1 MSPRVTRI
9 TRAVHTQPTD
19 VRGRVDS
26 LRAMEASIIFRPT
39 DQDEAN
45 LSIIEATGLTRE
57 EAIRAA
63 LTSLAVDLVPVVRA
77 LRERS
82 DQPTVAPVSA

>member
-1 MSPRVTRI
+1 
-9 TRAVHTQPTD
+9 
-19 VRGRVDS
+19 
-26 LRAMEASIIFRPT
+26 MEASIIFRPT

-82 DQPTVAPVSA
+82 DQPTLAPASA